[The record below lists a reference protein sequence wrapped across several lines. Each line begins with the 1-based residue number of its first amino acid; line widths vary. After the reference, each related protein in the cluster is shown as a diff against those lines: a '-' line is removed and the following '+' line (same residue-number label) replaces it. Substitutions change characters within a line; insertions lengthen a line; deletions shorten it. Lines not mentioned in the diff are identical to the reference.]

1 MRTIMAPILWLGRI
15 TLWILILPL
24 GIWRSLVHHRK
35 KGERRMEK
43 RMEKMLAERERDS
56 RSD

>member
-1 MRTIMAPILWLGRI
+1 MAPVFWLGRI
-15 TLWILILPL
+15 TLWILVLPL

-43 RMEKMLAERERDS
+43 RMEKILERDS
-56 RSD
+56 RNR